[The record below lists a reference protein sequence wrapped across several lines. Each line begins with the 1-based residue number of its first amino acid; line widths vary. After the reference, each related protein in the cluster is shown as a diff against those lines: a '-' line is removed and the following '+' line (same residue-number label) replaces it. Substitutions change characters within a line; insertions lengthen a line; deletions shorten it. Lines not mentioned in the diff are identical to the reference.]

1 MSDRDDDNLH
11 ALVDALARQFE
22 AAGQPTERFETHISI
37 VLLAGDFAYK
47 FKKPV
52 DFGFLDF
59 STLARRAHFC
69 ALELTLN
76 RRHAPALY
84 VDVLPVT
91 DGPTLN
97 GPGEPIEYALRM
109 RRFATAER
117 LDQVLLR
124 GALARDELAAIASAL
139 ADTHARAHAAPAP
152 VSSIFGAPT
161 LVRRQMLD
169 GLSVLLDALPHGDGF
184 VGALEALCISHVA
197 AIEDRL
203 QRGHVRDCH
212 GDLHLSNI
220 VRFEGRW
227 LPFDCIE
234 FSDELRYI
242 DTASDLAFL
251 LMDLDVRGHG
261 ADANR
266 LLNEYLTVSGDF
278 GALSVLNLYCVY
290 RSVVRAKVA
299 RLQQGAAPA
308 GDSEA
313 GRRVRAHIALA
324 RRYLAR
330 TPPAALYIT
339 HGVSGS
345 GKSWLAARIAG
356 ARGFVH
362 VRSDYERRRLAGLA
376 LNAASHSGIDG
387 GLYATATTDATY
399 ERLAQIAM
407 TTLRAGYT
415 ALIDASFL
423 RARHRAA
430 LEAVARECGARFGIL
445 DCDAPESVLRERIV
459 ARRQAGRDP
468 SEATLAVLDYQ
479 LRTRDALTTRERAH
493 ALTAATLDD
502 ASIAALPGC
511 CRLPAP

>member
-1 MSDRDDDNLH
+1 MAERDTDALR
-11 ALVDALARQFE
+11 ALVDALARRFE
-22 AAGQPTERFETHISI
+22 AAGEPTERFETHISI

-69 ALELTLN
+69 ALELALN

-91 DGPTLN
+91 EGPSLN
-97 GPGEPIEYALRM
+97 SPGKAIEYALRM

-117 LDQVLLR
+117 LDQVMQR
-124 GALARDELAAIASAL
+124 GALASGDLAAIAAAL
-139 ADTHARAHAAPAP
+139 ADAHANAAPAP
-152 VSSIFGAPT
+152 PSSVFGTPT

-169 GLSVLLDALPHGDGF
+169 GLSVVTDALPDG
-184 VGALEALCISHVA
+184 GELLEALEALCLGNVA
-197 AIEDRL
+197 AVEDRL
-203 QRGHVRDCH
+203 QSGHVRDCH

-251 LMDLDVRGHG
+251 LMDLDVRGHD
-261 ADANR
+261 AAANR

-278 GALSVLNLYCVY
+278 GALSVLKLYCVY

-299 RLQQGAAPA
+299 RLQQGATPEAA
-308 GDSEA
+308 SEA
-313 GRRVRAHIALA
+313 AQKARAHVALA

-330 TPPAALYIT
+330 AGSPALYIT

-345 GKSWLAARIAG
+345 GKSWLASRVTS

-362 VRSDYERRRLAGLA
+362 IRSDYERRRLAGLA
-376 LNAASHSGIDG
+376 LDAASHSGIDS
-387 GLYATATTDATY
+387 GLYATASTDATY
-399 ERLAQIAM
+399 QRLAQVASTI
-407 TTLRAGYT
+407 LRAGCS
-415 ALIDASFL
+415 AVVDASFL

-430 LEAVARECGARFGIL
+430 LEAVARECGAHFGIF
-445 DCDAPESVLRERIV
+445 DCEAPAEVLRERIV
-459 ARRQAGRDP
+459 ARRHAGRDP
-468 SEATLAVLDYQ
+468 SEATLEVLDYQ
-479 LRTRDALTTRERAH
+479 LRTRDMLTARERGH
-493 ALTAATLDD
+493 ALQATALDD
-502 ASIAALPGC
+502 ASLAALPGC
-511 CRLPAP
+511 GRIPGA

>member
-1 MSDRDDDNLH
+1 MAERDNERLH
-11 ALVDALARQFE
+11 EVVDALARQFE
-22 AAGQPTERFETHISI
+22 AAGLATERFETHISI

-47 FKKPV
+47 FKKAV

-69 ALELTLN
+69 TLELTLN
-76 RRHAPALY
+76 SRHAPALY

-91 DGPTLN
+91 EGPILN
-97 GPGEPIEYALRM
+97 GTGEPIEYALRM
-109 RRFATAER
+109 RRFATADR

-124 GALARDELAAIASAL
+124 GALARDDLTAIAGAL
-139 ADTHARAHAAPAP
+139 ADAHAHAAPAP
-152 VSSIFGAPT
+152 ASSVFGAPT

-169 GLSVLLDALPHGDGF
+169 GFAVLLDSLPDGDGF
-184 VGALEALCISHVA
+184 LGALDALCVSHVA
-197 AIEDRL
+197 AVEDRL

-234 FSDELRYI
+234 FNDELRYI

-251 LMDLDVRGHG
+251 LMDLDVRGHD

-266 LLNEYLTVSGDF
+266 LLNDYLTMSGDF
-278 GALSVLNLYCVY
+278 GALSVLRLYCVY

-299 RLQQGAAPA
+299 RLQQGATPVAE
-308 GDSEA
+308 SEP
-313 GRRVRAHIALA
+313 GRRLQAHAALA
-324 RRYLAR
+324 GRYLAR
-330 TPPAALYIT
+330 APSAALYIT

-345 GKSWLAARIAG
+345 GKSWLAGRIAA

-376 LNAASHSGIDG
+376 LHAESHSKVDG
-387 GLYATATTDATY
+387 GLYATVSTDATY
-399 ERLAQIAM
+399 ERLAQIA
-407 TTLRAGYT
+407 TTILRAGHT

-423 RARHRAA
+423 RARHRSA
-430 LEAVARECGARFGIL
+430 LEAVARECGAHFGIV
-445 DCDAPESVLRERIV
+445 DCDAPEEVLRERIL
-459 ARRQAGRDP
+459 ARHQAGRDP
-468 SEATLAVLDYQ
+468 SEATLEVLDYQ
-479 LRTRDALTTRERAH
+479 LRTRDALSARERAR
-493 ALTAATLDD
+493 ALSGATLDD
-502 ASIAALPGC
+502 GSIATLPGC
-511 CRLPAP
+511 GRLSAP

>member
-1 MSDRDDDNLH
+1 VVERDADTLC

-117 LDQVLLR
+117 LDQLLLR
-124 GALARDELAAIASAL
+124 GALARDELAAIAWAL
-139 ADTHARAHAAPAP
+139 ADTHAHAGPAPA
-152 VSSIFGAPT
+152 SSIFGAPT

-169 GLSVLLDALPHGDGF
+169 GLAVLLDALPNGEGF
-184 VGALEALCISHVA
+184 VSALEALCISHVA
-197 AIEDRL
+197 ALEDRL

-242 DTASDLAFL
+242 DTASDVAFL
-251 LMDLDVRGHG
+251 LMDLDVRGHD
-261 ADANR
+261 ADANW
-266 LLNEYLTVSGDF
+266 LLNEYLTASGDF

-299 RLQQGAAPA
+299 RLQQGAMPEPE
-308 GDSEA
+308 SEA
-313 GRRVRAHIALA
+313 GCKVRAHIALA

-330 TPPAALYIT
+330 TLPPALYIT

-345 GKSWLAARIAG
+345 GKSWLAARIAS

-376 LNAASHSGIDG
+376 LNAESHSRIDDD
-387 GLYATATTDATY
+387 LYATASTDATY

-423 RARHRAA
+423 RARHRSA
-430 LEAVARECGARFGIL
+430 LEAVARECGAHFGIL
-445 DCDAPESVLRERIV
+445 DCDAPEAVLRERIV
-459 ARRQAGRDP
+459 ARHKAGRDP
-468 SEATLAVLDYQ
+468 SEATLEVLDYQ
-479 LRTRDALTTRERAH
+479 LRTRDALTARERAH
-493 ALTAATLDD
+493 ALTATTLDD

-511 CRLPAP
+511 CRVPAA